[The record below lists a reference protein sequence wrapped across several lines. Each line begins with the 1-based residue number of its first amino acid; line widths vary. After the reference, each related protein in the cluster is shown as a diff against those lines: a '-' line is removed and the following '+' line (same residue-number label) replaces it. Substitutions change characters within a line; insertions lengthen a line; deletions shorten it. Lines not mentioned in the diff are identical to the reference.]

1 MSVQFGRW
9 SFGGAPASPE
19 YLASVRALLAP
30 YGPDGGA
37 SYSNQGVDLLYQA
50 FHTTKESRLETQPH
64 VAASGTVITW
74 DGRLDNRIE
83 LIALINSTPSID
95 STDVSIV
102 SAAYERWGTN
112 CLAKLIGDWALSI
125 WSPLE
130 RALILA
136 KDPVGLRH
144 LYYGLDKDCVAW
156 CTVLDPLVLFAG
168 KSPELDEEYV
178 AGWLSLFP
186 AAHLTPYAG
195 IHSVP
200 PSSFVLITEGKCTTE
215 KYWDFSPDRQ
225 IHYRSDA
232 EYEKHF
238 HTAFAQSVRRRLRSD
253 RPILAELSGG
263 MDSSS
268 IVCMADRV
276 MALEGGEVPRVD
288 TISYY
293 DESEPNWNERP
304 YFARVEKSRG
314 RIGCHIDVSTQ
325 GPAQTECETEE
336 FAATPASGPGT
347 STKAGRGLAGCM
359 ELHGNRVVLS
369 GIGGDEVLG
378 GVPTPTPELM
388 DLVARARFNRFASLL
403 KAWALAKR
411 KPWVQLFWET
421 LQGFFPATL
430 ARSLDQTQRAP
441 WLHPDFADRHRPV
454 LAGYVSRVRLFGP
467 LPSFQINM
475 SALDVL
481 RRQISCTSLPL
492 HPPYEKRLPYL
503 DRDLLEFLY
512 AIPREQAVRPGE
524 RRSLM
529 RRALAGMV
537 PTEILNRRRKAFV
550 VRSPMAALSSQR
562 PRLTDMAESMVTS
575 ELGIVDPRKFCEA
588 MQRVAHGDGTHLI
601 TLMRTLRLEFWLRSL
616 RGRRILKEATAVATH
631 GSDFR
636 KCFSSSAS

>member
-19 YLASVRALLAP
+19 YLASVRELLAP

-37 SYSNQGVDLLYQA
+37 SYSNQGVDLLFQA

-95 STDVSIV
+95 STDLSIV

-125 WSPLE
+125 WSPLD

-168 KSPELDEEYV
+168 KSPELDEEYI

-186 AAHLTPYAG
+186 ATHLTPYAG

-200 PSSFVLITEGKCTTE
+200 PSSFVLITEGRCTTQ

-238 HTAFAQSVRRRLRSD
+238 RMAFTQSVRRRLRSD

-276 MALEGGEVPRVD
+276 MVLEGGEVPRVD

-325 GPAQTECETEE
+325 GPAQTEFETQE

-359 ELHGNRVVLS
+359 ESHGNRVVLS

-411 KPWVQLFWET
+411 KPWVHLFWET
-421 LQGFFPATL
+421 LQGFFPATV
-430 ARSLDQTQRAP
+430 ARSPDQTRHAP

-492 HPPYEKRLPYL
+492 QPPYEKRLPYL

-512 AIPREQAVRPGE
+512 AIPREQVVRPGE

-575 ELGIVDPRKFCEA
+575 ELGIVDPRKFREA

-616 RGRRILKEATAVATH
+616 RGRRILNEATAVATH
-631 GSDFR
+631 DSDFR